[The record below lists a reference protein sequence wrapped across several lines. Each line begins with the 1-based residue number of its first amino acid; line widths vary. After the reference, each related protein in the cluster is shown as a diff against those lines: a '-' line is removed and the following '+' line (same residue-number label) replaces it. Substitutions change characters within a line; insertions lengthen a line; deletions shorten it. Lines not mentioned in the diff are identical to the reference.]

1 MCLSLKTQSSNP
13 TAPVHPYHTQ
23 TRGGGG
29 KQQPA
34 QSGPQ
39 AAAGTIQ
46 DGVRLQTAEE
56 RRAGNEGDAGAIE
69 RGEVLRAEAEE
80 RRRLQEADA
89 ARAADEEAAVEME
102 LEAARERD
110 AGDGVEAMD
119 VAE

>member
-1 MCLSLKTQSSNP
+1 MVICHSNNP
-13 TAPVHPYHTQ
+13 THPYHTQ

-80 RRRLQEADA
+80 RRRRLQEADA

-110 AGDGVEAMD
+110 GGDGVEVMD